1 MNPQRMAIIK
11 SIKNDMFFLGGVRL
25 YKCLEKF
32 ILNDDIKV
40 LNRQCYRVSGCCIND
55 VMNTLRNDGVE
66 VIPPEEYETFE
77 HSAVETENSS
87 SCTVQMADRES
98 SNRVEMACN

>member
-11 SIKNDMFFLGGVRL
+11 SIENNMFFLGGIRL

-32 ILNDDIKV
+32 ILNDDVKV
-40 LNRQCYRVSGCCIND
+40 LNRQCYQVSGNCIKE
-55 VMNTLRNDGVE
+55 VMSTLRKDGVE

-87 SCTVQMADRES
+87 TGTVQIEDRES
-98 SNRVEMACN
+98 SNRVGIAV